1 MAYSNYDATS
11 TNKSKRSVRLYKDL
25 NLNFTR
31 NPATRDVAKLQDIE
45 AVKRAVR
52 NLINTNEGERPFQH
66 RLGSGVRALLFENM
80 TPVTETL
87 LQDKIEETIRVYEPR
102 AQLISVMVNGD
113 VDRNEYLVTITFRV
127 INLSPAPI
135 TITEFLQR
143 LR

>member
-1 MAYSNYDATS
+1 MSVNFQNENESPKFQIKKYIDIDMDFGLNPFTKDIMMKKGDAS
-11 TNKSKRSVRLYKDL
+11 IKQSVKNLVLGRL
-25 NLNFTR
+25 
-31 NPATRDVAKLQDIE
+31 
-45 AVKRAVR
+45 
-52 NLINTNEGERPFQH
+52 GERPFQP

>member
-52 NLINTNEGERPFQH
+52 NLINTNEGERPFQP

-87 LQDKIEETIRVYEPR
+87 LQDKIEETI
-102 AQLISVMVNGD
+102 NKCHG
-113 VDRNEYLVTITFRV
+113 NFNT
-127 INLSPAPI
+127 INLFSM
-135 TITEFLQR
+135 TLT
-143 LR
+143 

>member
-52 NLINTNEGERPFQH
+52 NLNNTNEGERPFQP

>member
-11 TNKSKRSVRLYKDL
+11 TNKSKSSVRLYKDL

-52 NLINTNEGERPFQH
+52 NLINTNEGERPFQP

>member
-52 NLINTNEGERPFQH
+52 NLINTNEGERPFQP

-102 AQLISVMVNGD
+102 AQLLSVMVNGD

>member
-45 AVKRAVR
+45 AVKRAGR
-52 NLINTNEGERPFQH
+52 NLINTNEGERPFQP